1 MEERAV
7 SSVVVGGDGPAEA
20 FAIAL
25 RRAQADFLEMP
36 GLQLTEAQA
45 ARLWSFDSALCS
57 AVLSALVE
65 SRFLVRTRSAS
76 FARSF

>member
-1 MEERAV
+1 MEELTAV
-7 SSVVVGGDGPAEA
+7 MTAAHGDKPAEA

-25 RRAQADFLEMP
+25 RRAQAEFLEMP

-57 AVLSALVE
+57 AVLTALVE
-65 SRFLVRTRSAS
+65 SRFLIRTRHAS
-76 FARSF
+76 FSRV

>member
-1 MEERAV
+1 MEQQFAATIAAR
-7 SSVVVGGDGPAEA
+7 GDEPADA

-25 RRAQADFLEMP
+25 RRAQAEFLEMP

-65 SRFLVRTRSAS
+65 SRFLVRTRNAAFSRA
-76 FARSF
+76 